1 MANRILVRCA
11 TVSVLL
17 LLAPADGTRGP
28 SAVSP
33 AALPPAGGA
42 VSALLLSDST
52 VTGAPREGWTA
63 TVAPHLAAGALDA
76 ATSVWTPRAADAV
89 AWPGAAGPRR
99 AVLDGRHRAAMRAF
113 AADASTAPPVSAAG
127 VQTPGAPAS
136 SPAAGF
142 TLALTGDSIIT
153 RRLSV
158 YDEPAFRRLIDIVRG
173 ADAAFTNLEMLFHD
187 YEPYPMNESGGTYMR
202 AEPAL
207 VKELVWAG
215 FDLVSRANNHTGDY
229 GADGMRLT
237 TRHVEAAGLVQA
249 GVGENLAEAREAK
262 YLETARGRVA
272 LISVASTFP
281 DHSRAGRARGAVRG
295 RPGLNPLRFTTTY
308 VVTRPRFEALKALM
322 KELGLRVPD
331 SETRL
336 QLFGQRFEVGE
347 APAVRTEPLQEDL
360 DEIAAVVRGA
370 SRLADCTLVTFHGHE
385 GRPGDRFVPADFL
398 VTFSRAMVDAGASV
412 VAGHGPHV
420 LRGIE
425 IYKGKPIFY
434 SLGDFIFQN
443 ETVLRLP
450 EENYAPY
457 GLGPEAQVADFN
469 ARRYDNDRRG
479 FPAEREIWEAVVA
492 VTRWSGGALA
502 GIDLH
507 PITLGFGRPPAER
520 GRPQLAEGELARKI
534 IEDVI
539 RLSRP
544 FGTQVVFEGGM
555 GRVVLP
561 APTSSQA
568 Q

>member
-1 MANRILVRCA
+1 MANRILVRCS

-17 LLAPADGTRGP
+17 LLAPAGEAQR
-28 SAVSP
+28 P
-33 AALPPAGGA
+33 AAISPWVLPPAAGVPA
-42 VSALLLSDST
+42 
-52 VTGAPREGWTA
+52 APVLIDA
-63 TVAPHLAAGALDA
+63 TAAGAGLRAQTAGGLARLA
-76 ATSVWTPRAADAV
+76 AAAVIAPAGVSPGAADAV
-89 AWPGAAGPRR
+89 GSAGQADARR
-99 AVLDGRHRAAMRAF
+99 ETADGRRWSAASAS
-113 AADASTAPPVSAAG
+113 AASVSAA
-127 VQTPGAPAS
+127 TRAPAAGGQA
-136 SPAAGF
+136 PAAPAPPAATGF

-158 YDEPAFRRLIDIVRG
+158 HDEPAFRRLIDIVRG

-237 TRHVEAAGLVQA
+237 TRHVDAAGLVQA

-272 LISVASTFP
+272 LVSVASTFP

-331 SETRL
+331 SDAQL

-370 SRLADCTLVTFHGHE
+370 SRLADYTLVTFHGHE

-398 VTFSRAMVDAGASV
+398 VTFSRAMIDAGASV

-492 VTRWSGGALA
+492 VTRWAGGALA

-534 IEDVI
+534 VEDVA

-561 APTSSQA
+561 GSTSSQPR
-568 Q
+568 

>member
-1 MANRILVRCA
+1 
-11 TVSVLL
+11 
-17 LLAPADGTRGP
+17 
-28 SAVSP
+28 
-33 AALPPAGGA
+33 
-42 VSALLLSDST
+42 
-52 VTGAPREGWTA
+52 
-63 TVAPHLAAGALDA
+63 
-76 ATSVWTPRAADAV
+76 
-89 AWPGAAGPRR
+89 
-99 AVLDGRHRAAMRAF
+99 
-113 AADASTAPPVSAAG
+113 
-127 VQTPGAPAS
+127 
-136 SPAAGF
+136 
-142 TLALTGDSIIT
+142 
-153 RRLSV
+153 
-158 YDEPAFRRLIDIVRG
+158 
-173 ADAAFTNLEMLFHD
+173 
-187 YEPYPMNESGGTYMR
+187 MR

-237 TRHVEAAGLVQA
+237 TRHVDAAGLVQA

-272 LISVASTFP
+272 LVSVASTFP

-331 SETRL
+331 SDAQL

-370 SRLADCTLVTFHGHE
+370 SRLADYTLVTFHGHE

-398 VTFSRAMVDAGASV
+398 VTFSRAMIDAGASV

-425 IYKGKPIFY
+425 IYKGRPIFY

-492 VTRWSGGALA
+492 VTRWAGGALA

-534 IEDVI
+534 VEDVA

-561 APTSSQA
+561 GSTSSQPR
-568 Q
+568 